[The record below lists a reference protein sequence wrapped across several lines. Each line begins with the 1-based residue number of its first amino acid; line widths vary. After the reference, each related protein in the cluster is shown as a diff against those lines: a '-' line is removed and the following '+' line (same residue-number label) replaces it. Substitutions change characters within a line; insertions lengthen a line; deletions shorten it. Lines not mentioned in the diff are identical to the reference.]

1 MESVMLIYVV
11 FIHNYN
17 NETVD
22 LQKAFTTYEAAKA
35 YRDEIASE
43 NDMNEHYHQVESVE
57 FDNGE

>member
-1 MESVMLIYVV
+1 MRIYVV

-22 LQKAFTTYEAAKA
+22 LQKAFTSYEAAKA
-35 YRDEIASE
+35 YRDEIAGINNSC
-43 NDMNEHYHQVESVE
+43 DHYYQVESVK